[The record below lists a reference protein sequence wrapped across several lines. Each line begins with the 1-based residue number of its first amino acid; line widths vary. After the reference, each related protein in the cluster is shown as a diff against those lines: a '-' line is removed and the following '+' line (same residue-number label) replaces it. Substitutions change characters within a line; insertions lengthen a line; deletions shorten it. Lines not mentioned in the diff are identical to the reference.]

1 MNIGLF
7 GIMLIFMVIG
17 WAVSRRL
24 KSKFKEY
31 TNVPTSN
38 GMSGAEVA
46 EIMLKENNIFDVE
59 ITCVPGSLTDHYN
72 PQNKTINLSND
83 VYSGRN
89 VAAAAVAAHETG
101 HAVQHA
107 TAYSML
113 QLRSTLV
120 PVVQFSS
127 KMMNYIFMA
136 SIFFSF
142 ALHWI
147 SNDFMLTIIIL
158 GQGSLA
164 LFSLITLPVEFDA
177 SNRALI
183 WLQSN
188 RHGIVDRI
196 GYAKAKNALTW
207 AAMTYVV
214 SALAA
219 VTQLLYW
226 VMMFVG
232 RRD

>member
-1 MNIGLF
+1 MNMGLF
-7 GIMLIFMVIG
+7 GIMIVFMIIG
-17 WAVSRRL
+17 WAVSGRL
-24 KSKFKEY
+24 KNRFKKY
-31 TNVPTSN
+31 TQIPTSN
-38 GMSGAEVA
+38 GMNGAEVA
-46 EIMLKENNIFDVE
+46 RQMLQDNNIHDVE
-59 ITCVPGSLTDHYN
+59 IVSVPGQLTDHYN
-72 PQNKTINLSND
+72 PQNKTINLSQD
-83 VYSGRN
+83 VYHGRN

-120 PVVQFSS
+120 PIVQFSS

-147 SNDFMLTIIIL
+147 NNDVMLLIIIL

-164 LFSLITLPVEFDA
+164 LFSLVTLPVEFDA
-177 SNRALI
+177 SNRALV
-183 WLQSN
+183 WLQSS
-188 RHGIVDRI
+188 RRGVVDHV
-196 GYAKAKNALTW
+196 GYDKAKNALTW

-226 VMMFVG
+226 VMMFMG

>member
-83 VYSGRN
+83 VYNGRN

-136 SIFFSF
+136 
-142 ALHWI
+142 
-147 SNDFMLTIIIL
+147 
-158 GQGSLA
+158 
-164 LFSLITLPVEFDA
+164 
-177 SNRALI
+177 
-183 WLQSN
+183 
-188 RHGIVDRI
+188 
-196 GYAKAKNALTW
+196 
-207 AAMTYVV
+207 
-214 SALAA
+214 
-219 VTQLLYW
+219 
-226 VMMFVG
+226 
-232 RRD
+232 

>member
-1 MNIGLF
+1 MNGGLF
-7 GIMLIFMVIG
+7 VIMIVFMAIG
-17 WAVSRRL
+17 WAVSSRL
-24 KSKFKEY
+24 KSKFKKY
-31 TNVPTSN
+31 SKIPTAN

-46 EIMLKENNIFDVE
+46 RLMLQDNNIHDVE
-59 ITCVPGSLTDHYN
+59 IISVPGKLTDHYN
-72 PQNKTINLSND
+72 PQNKTINLSQD
-83 VYSGRN
+83 VYNGRN
-89 VAAAAVAAHETG
+89 VAAVAVAAHETG

-113 QLRSTLV
+113 QMRSAMV
-120 PVVQFSS
+120 PIVQFSS

-147 SNDFMLTIIIL
+147 NNDVMLTIIIL

-177 SNRALI
+177 SNRALV
-183 WLQSN
+183 WLQSSK
-188 RHGIVDRI
+188 RGIVDNV
-196 GYAKAKNALTW
+196 GYDKAKNALTW

-226 VMMFVG
+226 VMMFAG